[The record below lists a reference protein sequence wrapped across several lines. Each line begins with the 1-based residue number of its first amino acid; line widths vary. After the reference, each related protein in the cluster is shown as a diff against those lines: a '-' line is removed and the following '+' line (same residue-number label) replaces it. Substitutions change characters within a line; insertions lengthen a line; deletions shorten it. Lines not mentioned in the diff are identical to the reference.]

1 MKLGFVL
8 RRFGTAGGTEKYAAD
23 LAGFLASRGHSV
35 DVWCVE
41 AGRVPAGVNVRPLE
55 PAARK
60 GLAGLLAFLQAEKA
74 VPHGDYDVV
83 QGFGRS
89 LRHRVYRAGGGVHAA
104 WLAARDLTPTS
115 RMKAS
120 LDPKEQLELWIDR
133 EAMRRA
139 EVVVFNSEM
148 AARQAADRYAIPVGR
163 TRVVRNGV
171 DLARFTADPAARA
184 RSRAAWGVP
193 DGGRVALF
201 LGIGWRRKG
210 LDTAAAA
217 FARASG
223 PLDRLVIAGRDA
235 HEARWLGP
243 IGVQLGERVVVVGAT
258 DAPEAAIVGAD
269 ATILPTRYD
278 AAANSTLESMACG
291 VPPVTSAAD
300 GNAEL
305 VPEPAL
311 VVADPHDADGF
322 ARALN
327 TAWAGGTALGEACR
341 NQASAWPVSRNGEAM
356 ESLYRELVDGQG

>member
-8 RRFGTAGGTEKYAAD
+8 RRFGTDGGTEKYAAD
-23 LAGFLASRGHSV
+23 LAGFLVSRGHSV
-35 DVWCVE
+35 DVWCAE
-41 AGRVPAGVNVRPLE
+41 AGRVPVGVTVRPLE
-55 PAARK
+55 PAARR
-60 GLAGLLAFLQAEKA
+60 GLAGLVALLQAEKA

-104 WLAARDLTPTS
+104 WLAARDRTPAA

-163 TRVVRNGV
+163 MRVVRNGV

-201 LGIGWRRKG
+201 IGIGWRRKG
-210 LDTAAAA
+210 LETAAHA
-217 FARASG
+217 FARAAG
-223 PLDRLVIAGRDA
+223 PLDRLVIVGRDA
-235 HEARWLGP
+235 HEARWLAP
-243 IGVQLGERVVVVGAT
+243 IRDALGVRVVIAGAT
-258 DAPEAAIVGAD
+258 DAPEAAFAAAD

-278 AAANSTLESMACG
+278 SAANSTLEAMACG

-300 GNAEL
+300 GNSEL
-305 VPEPAL
+305 VPDRAL
-311 VVADPHDADGF
+311 VVDDPHDADGF
-322 ARALN
+322 ARGL
-327 TAWAGGTALGEACR
+327 TFAWAGGTSLGEACR
-341 NQASAWPVSRNGEAM
+341 NQAGAWPVSRNGEAM